1 MAGSAIDASTGG
13 KGAQSDNTRFA
24 FGRAADRSRIGTAFP
39 LDNAAKNAV
48 KARYSYDYTRET
60 WEARKPTEVVCAL
73 LQTTRKALLL
83 DGGTFDSTKKGTKSC
98 SKSWKVKVCTAK
110 NSVARLSVGSPPTG
124 SPTKYTYYDINV
136 PNWVNT
142 FIFAH
147 SIFNTLKSQVNYCDG
162 TNPPNV
168 GEIVGYVS
176 PNGRYYPFSAL
187 NAISKMSSPPAKES
201 AYDPS
206 V

>member
-39 LDNAAKNAV
+39 LDNAARNAV
-48 KARYSYDYTRET
+48 KSRYVYDYTK
-60 WEARKPTEVVCAL
+60 EAFEKKSPIEVVCAL

-83 DGGTFDSTKKGTKSC
+83 DGGTFDSVNRGTKSA
-98 SKSWKVKVCTAK
+98 SKSWKVKVLTAK
-110 NSVARLSVGSPPTG
+110 SSVARIAVGGVPTG
-124 SPTKYTYYDINV
+124 SPAKYTYYDINV
-136 PNWVNT
+136 PSWVNT

-147 SIFNTLKSQVNYCDG
+147 SVFNTLKSQVNYFDG
-162 TNPPNV
+162 TGTANV
-168 GEIVGYVS
+168 GDIVGYIT
-176 PNGRYYPFSAL
+176 PAGRYIPWSAMNVIWKL
-187 NAISKMSSPPAKES
+187 NTPPSKES
-201 AYDPS
+201 SYDTA